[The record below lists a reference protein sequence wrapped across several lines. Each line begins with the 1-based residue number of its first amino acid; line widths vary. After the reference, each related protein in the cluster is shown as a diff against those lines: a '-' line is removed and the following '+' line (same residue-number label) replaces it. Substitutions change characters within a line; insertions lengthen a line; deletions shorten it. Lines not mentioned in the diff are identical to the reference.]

1 MELRKPRS
9 TEKNWGIC
17 YYCCYYLHISALWD
31 PGLRC
36 NDFVREFGFLLYC
49 FMPTIASL
57 YWCFLCMY
65 TCSTSLL
72 YAAFIDFSEV
82 LSCVCY
88 SACFHTIS
96 LYAFVFRTLPSLLLV
111 LTGRRPKSRDS
122 LAVGF
127 HIIEVLTTCLL
138 QFLKFNIHFVFL
150 FRFKLIS
157 FFILTNT
164 VCTKVAKTAKSEL
177 RFCLLF
183 CCFLCCSW

>member
-1 MELRKPRS
+1 
-9 TEKNWGIC
+9 
-17 YYCCYYLHISALWD
+17 
-31 PGLRC
+31 
-36 NDFVREFGFLLYC
+36 
-49 FMPTIASL
+49 
-57 YWCFLCMY
+57 MY

-183 CCFLCCSW
+183 CCFLCCS

>member
-1 MELRKPRS
+1 MGSWTALQWFCTRIWIF
-9 TEKNWGIC
+9 TVLFHA
-17 YYCCYYLHISALWD
+17 YYSQFVLMFFVHVYMFYLFAVCRI
-31 PGLRC
+31 
-36 NDFVREFGFLLYC
+36 
-49 FMPTIASL
+49 
-57 YWCFLCMY
+57 
-65 TCSTSLL
+65 
-72 YAAFIDFSEV
+72 IDFSEV